1 MKNIMDIFFGIGQ
14 ACVVVTIAAALV
26 GIAGYALKFAISA
39 FE

>member
-14 ACVVVTIAAALV
+14 ACVVVTIGAVLI
-26 GIAGYALKFAISA
+26 GITGYALKFAISA